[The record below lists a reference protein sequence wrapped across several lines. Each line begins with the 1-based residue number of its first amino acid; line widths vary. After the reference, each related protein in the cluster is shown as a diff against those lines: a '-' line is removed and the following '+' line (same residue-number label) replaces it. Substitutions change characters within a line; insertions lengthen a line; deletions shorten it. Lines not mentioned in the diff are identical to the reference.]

1 MKYRKDNR
9 SYEQKADDTAKGW
22 LGLALVFITVL
33 AVVNGLIWLYE
44 FLVK

>member
-9 SYEQKADDTAKGW
+9 SYEQKAGDTAKGW
-22 LGLALVFITVL
+22 LGLALIFITVL
-33 AVVNGLIWLYE
+33 ALVKGSIWLYE